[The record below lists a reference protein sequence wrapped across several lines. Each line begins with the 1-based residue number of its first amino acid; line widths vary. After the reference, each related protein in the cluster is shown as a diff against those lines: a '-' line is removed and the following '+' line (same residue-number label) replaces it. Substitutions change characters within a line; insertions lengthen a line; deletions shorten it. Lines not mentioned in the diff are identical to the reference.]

1 MKKCPYCAE
10 EIQDEAIKCRH
21 CEKFVNIIN
30 LRKYGFDD
38 YKYEFTIES
47 ITKVEKPR
55 FVEHFAYG
63 KGPIGALTNAI
74 TGISWDPDY
83 VPPHKTVMLGQLV
96 QVYSHHFVNIECDGK
111 WSQLA
116 HRNIGS
122 KIKMF
127 GRWDNGEMD
136 PRLQE
141 LYDDIKL
148 GIEEQKEKKERII
161 AKINEKTFDGTKD
174 IEDDTYQL
182 YLVEKYNIKKNDTLN
197 KFVLNN
203 KPYNDLLEVLKVA
216 HEIEISVNE

>member
-1 MKKCPYCAE
+1 MKNCPYCEKRIQE
-10 EIQDEAIKCRH
+10 EATKCRH
-21 CEKFVNIIN
+21 CKKFVNIID
-30 LRKYGFDD
+30 LKKYGFDNYRYD
-38 YKYEFTIES
+38 FTIENIS
-47 ITKVEKPR
+47 KVEKP
-55 FVEHFAYG
+55 FFIEHFAYG
-63 KGPIGALTNAI
+63 KGPFGALTNIIA
-74 TGISWDPDY
+74 GISWNADY
-83 VPPHKTVMLGQLV
+83 VPPHRKVMLGQLV
-96 QVYSHHFVNIECDGK
+96 QVYSHHFINIECDGK
-111 WSQLA
+111 WFQLA

-148 GIEEQKEKKERII
+148 GLDSQAEKKERIFT
-161 AKINEKTFDGTKD
+161 KINEKTFDTKKD

-203 KPYNDLLEVLKVA
+203 KPYKDLLEVLKVA
-216 HEIEISVNE
+216 HEIEIVDNE